1 MALTR
6 AMLKA
11 MGIEEEKID
20 QIIASHSETVEG
32 LKKESAEYRETSM
45 QVPILEKKIQELE
58 AARPTEDWQ
67 ARYDEVKKEYEDY
80 QAKVDAER
88 ADEEKARL
96 YRALL
101 REQGVDEKRIDSIMR
116 VTDLKGVAVKDGALA
131 DSEALGKAIADE
143 WGDFIVRTSTKGAS
157 VDDPPSN
164 RSGMTREEILE
175 IKDASERQ
183 AAIAEN
189 IDLFN
194 RS

>member
-32 LKKESAEYRETSM
+32 LKNQASEYKEQAL
-45 QVPILEKKIQELE
+45 QVPALEKKVQDLE
-58 AARPTEDWQ
+58 AAKPTEDWQ
-67 ARYDEVKKEYEDY
+67 AKYDELSEEYEDY
-80 QAKVDAER
+80 RAKVDAER

-101 REQGVDEKRIDSIMR
+101 REQGVDERRIDSIMR
-116 VTDLKGVAVKDGALA
+116 VTDLRDVTVRDGALA
-131 DSEALGKAIADE
+131 DSEALGSAIAEE
-143 WGDFIVRTSTKGAS
+143 WGDFIVQHSTKGAQ
-157 VDDPPSN
+157 VDDPPS
-164 RSGMTREEILE
+164 GGHAGKTRDEIMA
-175 IKDASERQ
+175 IKDTSERQ

-189 IDLFN
+189 IDLFQ
-194 RS
+194 